1 MNKERERE
9 IIWGLFTIAK
19 HLLNSLRERVLDIFF
34 LFDHFIFFVGFT
46 VGFLMYEFLLQ
57 LSEYSKQSIQKVS
70 PEQITFNFN

>member
-1 MNKERERE
+1 VNKERERE